1 VPTTVTPELQQLAD
15 ENNRETVSVYQAA
28 HLTGLSHMTVR
39 RRIKQQRIRAV
50 RIGASWRI
58 WTIDLAGLR

>member
-1 VPTTVTPELQQLAD
+1 MTVTPAQTLQELAD
-15 ENNRETVSVYQAA
+15 QISRETCSVYEAA
-28 HLTGLSHMTVR
+28 ARTGLSHMTVR

-58 WTIDLAGLR
+58 WTIDLAGLQ